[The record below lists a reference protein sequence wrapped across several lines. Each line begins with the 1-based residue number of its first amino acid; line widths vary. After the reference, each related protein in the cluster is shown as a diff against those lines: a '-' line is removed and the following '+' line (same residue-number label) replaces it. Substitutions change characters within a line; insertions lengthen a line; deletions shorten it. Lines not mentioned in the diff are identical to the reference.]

1 MDHGREKRDVLAD
14 DGKDAYAWPPPD
26 EVLQEIV
33 SVDLATGELAPLK
46 LDALDGSARRILEER
61 TTSPEHG
68 AKSADADRGNDVSLV
83 EISRYRL
90 SPPGRDSKPAMPAA
104 DVPPPPRRRPVSST
118 AGQPR
123 APILPVPPRR
133 SPKRTRTYWLIAA
146 LAVLALGEGIFIAW
160 KFAPAPRAGVAAV
173 IPAPVSDTA
182 DRAST
187 TGRAAPPGTTDSKGT
202 TGQSASLAIRSHPTG
217 ARVWIDGRPRGQTP
231 LTVGQLSPGQH
242 ELILQGATGRVQQRV
257 DLEPGVKS
265 TVVATLAGVVSG
277 GIAVTSPVELQI
289 MERGRRVGSTRT
301 DKILLN
307 PGRHTIDLVNEAL
320 GYQSRQV
327 VDVVAGKTTAIAPTL
342 PNGTLSVNA
351 LPWAEV
357 LLDGQQIGQTP
368 LGNLPVRIGS
378 HEVTFRHP
386 ELGETKRTV
395 MVTLRAPA
403 RVSVD
408 FQRLAR

>member
-1 MDHGREKRDVLAD
+1 V
-14 DGKDAYAWPPPD
+14 
-26 EVLQEIV
+26 
-33 SVDLATGELAPLK
+33 
-46 LDALDGSARRILEER
+46 
-61 TTSPEHG
+61 
-68 AKSADADRGNDVSLV
+68 
-83 EISRYRL
+83 
-90 SPPGRDSKPAMPAA
+90 
-104 DVPPPPRRRPVSST
+104 
-118 AGQPR
+118 
-123 APILPVPPRR
+123 
-133 SPKRTRTYWLIAA
+133 IAA
-146 LAVLALGEGIFIAW
+146 LAALALGEGIYIAW
-160 KFAPAPRAGVAAV
+160 KSAPAPRAGVVAAN
-173 IPAPVSDTA
+173 PAPVTDTA

-187 TGRAAPPGTTDSKGT
+187 TGKAAPPGPIASKGT
-202 TGQSASLAIRSHPTG
+202 TGQSASLAIRSHPPG

-301 DKILLN
+301 DRILLN
-307 PGRHTIDLVNEAL
+307 PGRHTSDLVSEAL

-395 MVTLRAPA
+395 MVTLRGPA

>member
-14 DGKDAYAWPPPD
+14 DGKDTYAWPPSD

-46 LDALDGSARRILEER
+46 LDAPDRSTRRILEEHEK
-61 TTSPEHG
+61 SPERG
-68 AKSADADRGNDVSLV
+68 AKSPGTDRGTDVSLV

-90 SPPGRDSKPAMPAA
+90 SSPEKGSKPIMPAA
-104 DVPPPPRRRPVSST
+104 DVPPPPRRRPASST
-118 AGQPR
+118 ADQPR

-133 SPKRTRTYWLIAA
+133 LLKRTRTHWVMAA
-146 LAVLALGEGIFIAW
+146 LAALALGEGVYIAW
-160 KFAPAPRAGVAAV
+160 KIAPAPRAGVAAV
-173 IPAPVSDTA
+173 NPAPVSDTA

-187 TGRAAPPGTTDSKGT
+187 TGKAAPPGITDSKGT
-202 TGQSASLAIRSHPTG
+202 TGQSASLAIRSHPPG

-242 ELILQGATGRVQQRV
+242 ELILQGAAGRVQQRV

-289 MERGRRVGSTRT
+289 MERGRLVGSTRT

-327 VDVVAGKTTAIAPTL
+327 VDVVAGKTTAIVPTL

-395 MVTLRAPA
+395 MVTLRGPA